1 MNNISHMEG
10 MGTFFGIGFG
20 LFALGS
26 LLFIIIAIFSLV
38 LKGCALWISAKR
50 DEKGWFVAL
59 LIVNTMGIL
68 EIFYLYTIAGK
79 TFNDLKSIFNKK
91 ESSPSSEPPSAPLQ

>member
-1 MNNISHMEG
+1 MEG
-10 MGTFFGIGFG
+10 IGTFFGIGFG

-38 LKGCALWISAKR
+38 LKGCALWTAVKR

-59 LIVNTMGIL
+59 LLINTMGIL
-68 EIFYLYTIAGK
+68 EVFYLYAIAGK
-79 TFNDLKSIFNKK
+79 TFDDLKSIFNKK
-91 ESSPSSEPPSAPLQ
+91 ETTSPSEPPSTPPQS